1 MGGVTRVCIQS
12 AEDIRHLGELDKK
25 MWTVLS
31 CPVNGLEISS
41 DSLSLMDQDG
51 DGQLR
56 LKEVVATAEWLCATL
71 KDAQSL
77 FEKKDSIAIDNI
89 SDESLVA
96 VARKVNADADV
107 SSLADVQAAIDAVTI
122 EAQEVPAAPLEAD
135 VIAAYK
141 EKSAEYAAYFE
152 QEKLQKLG
160 LASIPEDAPKPGMT
174 EKKFVEMGKQIAD
187 WESEVESLKLKVE
200 RISLADVQAAIDAV
214 TIEAQEVPAAPL
226 EADVIAAYK
235 EKSAEYA
242 AYFEQEKLQKLGL
255 ASIPE
260 ETPKPGMTEKKFVEM
275 GKQIADWEAAK
286 AAAETANA
294 DALAAAKAE
303 FEPLRKLLLLHR
315 DFYRLLRN
323 FVTLEDFYDNDEKTI
338 ASFQAGTLILD
349 QRACKLC
356 IRVNDLAKHDSQAP
370 LSGMYLLYCNCE
382 NKKTG
387 KKLQIVAAM
396 TQGEIKN
403 LSVGKNGIFY
413 DNDGLDYDATVF
425 KIIENPISIRQAFW
439 TPYRKM
445 AKWVEDKIN
454 KSAAEKDAKAFD
466 DMTAKADAAANPNAE
481 KKPAFDIAKFAG
493 IFAAIGMALGM
504 IGTALAAVAGGLAS
518 LNWWQLIIVFI
529 CILLVIS
536 GPSMIMAWMKLR
548 RRNLAPVLNANG
560 WAVNADA
567 IISVPFGLKL
577 TEQVRFPFTKN
588 PVKKSP
594 AGKICLVILLL
605 IILGLGGYGIYKYI
619 TKEEVTAEEV
629 MEVTETEANPALTM
643 EETEAPAETP
653 ETEMGAE

>member
-1 MGGVTRVCIQS
+1 MSKYKWSFANVGGVTRVRIKS
-12 AEDIRHLGELDKK
+12 AEDVRHLGELDKK

-41 DSLSLMDQDG
+41 DSLRLMDQDG

-56 LKEVVATAEWLCATL
+56 LKEVVATADWLCATL
-71 KDAQSL
+71 QDPQSL
-77 FEKKDSIAIDNI
+77 FEQSDVINIKNIADEGIRVI
-89 SDESLVA
+89 SDKLQKDGKVA
-96 VARKVNADADV
+96 
-107 SSLADVQAAIDAVTI
+107 LADVQAAIDAIAI
-122 EAQEVPAAPLEAD
+122 ETPEMPAAPFEAD

-141 EKSAEYAAYFE
+141 AKSPEYAAYFE

-160 LASIPEDAPKPGMT
+160 LATIPEDAPKPGMT
-174 EKKFVEMGKQIAD
+174 EKKFIEMGDQISK
-187 WESEVESLKLKVE
+187 WESEVESIKSKVE
-200 RISLADVQAAIDAV
+200 S
-214 TIEAQEVPAAPL
+214 
-226 EADVIAAYK
+226 
-235 EKSAEYA
+235 
-242 AYFEQEKLQKLGL
+242 
-255 ASIPE
+255 
-260 ETPKPGMTEKKFVEM
+260 EM
-275 GKQIADWEAAK
+275 
-286 AAAETANA
+286 
-294 DALAAAKAE
+294 AAAKAE

-323 FVTLEDFYDNDEKTI
+323 FVTLEDFYDNDEKTV
-338 ASFQAGTLILD
+338 ASFLAGTLILD

-425 KIIENPISIRQAFW
+425 KIIENPISLRQAFW
-439 TPYRKM
+439 NPYRKM

-454 KSAAEKDAKAFD
+454 KSAAEKDAKTFD
-466 DMTAKADAAANPNAE
+466 DMTAKVATAADPNAE
-481 KKPAFDIAKFAG
+481 KKSAFDIAKFAG

-504 IGTALAAVAGGLAS
+504 IGTALVKVGEGMKDLP
-518 LNWWQLIIVFI
+518 WWQYLIIFV
-529 CILLVIS
+529 CILLIIS

-560 WAVNADA
+560 WAINADS

-588 PVKKSP
+588 PAKKNP
-594 AGKICLVILLL
+594 AGKIFLVILLL
-605 IILGLGGYGIYKYI
+605 IILGLGGFGIYKYI

-629 MEVTETEANPALTM
+629 METTEAEVSETE
-643 EETEAPAETP
+643 E
-653 ETEMGAE
+653 GAE

>member
-1 MGGVTRVCIQS
+1 MGGVTRVRIKS
-12 AEDIRHLGELDKK
+12 AEDVRHLGELDKK

-41 DSLSLMDQDG
+41 DSLRLMDQDG

-56 LKEVVATAEWLCATL
+56 LKEVVATADWLCATL
-71 KDAQSL
+71 RDPQSL
-77 FEKKDSIAIDNI
+77 FEQSDVIKIENIADEGIRVI
-89 SDESLVA
+89 SDKLQKDGKVA
-96 VARKVNADADV
+96 
-107 SSLADVQAAIDAVTI
+107 LADVQAAIDGIAI
-122 EAQEVPAAPLEAD
+122 ETPEMPAAPFEAD

-141 EKSAEYAAYFE
+141 AKSPEYAAYFE

-174 EKKFVEMGKQIAD
+174 EKKFIEMGDQISK
-187 WESEVESLKLKVE
+187 WESEVESIKSKVE
-200 RISLADVQAAIDAV
+200 S
-214 TIEAQEVPAAPL
+214 
-226 EADVIAAYK
+226 
-235 EKSAEYA
+235 
-242 AYFEQEKLQKLGL
+242 
-255 ASIPE
+255 
-260 ETPKPGMTEKKFVEM
+260 EM
-275 GKQIADWEAAK
+275 
-286 AAAETANA
+286 
-294 DALAAAKAE
+294 AAAKAE

-323 FVTLEDFYDNDEKTI
+323 FVTLEDFYDNDEKTV
-338 ASFQAGTLILD
+338 ASFLAGTLILD

-425 KIIENPISIRQAFW
+425 KIIENPISLRQAFW
-439 TPYRKM
+439 NPYRKM

-454 KSAAEKDAKAFD
+454 KSAAEKDAKTFD
-466 DMTAKADAAANPNAE
+466 DMTAKVATAADPNAE
-481 KKPAFDIAKFAG
+481 KKSAFDIAKFAG

-504 IGTALAAVAGGLAS
+504 IGTALASVAQGWIS
-518 LNWWQLIIVFI
+518 LTWWQQIIVFV
-529 CILLVIS
+529 CILLIIS

-560 WAVNADA
+560 WAINADS

-588 PVKKSP
+588 PAKKNP
-594 AGKICLVILLL
+594 AGKIFLVILLL
-605 IILGLGGYGIYKYI
+605 IILGLGGFGIYKYI

-629 MEVTETEANPALTM
+629 MEATEAEANPAVSL
-643 EETEAPAETP
+643 ENAEVSETEE
-653 ETEMGAE
+653 GAE

>member
-1 MGGVTRVCIQS
+1 MSKYKWSFANVGGVTRVRIKS
-12 AEDIRHLGELDKK
+12 AEDVRHLGELDKK

-41 DSLSLMDQDG
+41 DSLRLMDQDG

-56 LKEVVATAEWLCATL
+56 LKEVVATADWLCATL
-71 KDAQSL
+71 RDPQSL
-77 FEKKDSIAIDNI
+77 FEQSDVIKIENIADEGIRVI
-89 SDESLVA
+89 SDKLQKDGKVA
-96 VARKVNADADV
+96 
-107 SSLADVQAAIDAVTI
+107 LADVQAAIDAIAI
-122 EAQEVPAAPLEAD
+122 ETPEMPAAPFEAD

-141 EKSAEYAAYFE
+141 AKSPEYAAYFE

-174 EKKFVEMGKQIAD
+174 EKKFIEMGDQISK
-187 WESEVESLKLKVE
+187 WESEVESIKSKVE
-200 RISLADVQAAIDAV
+200 S
-214 TIEAQEVPAAPL
+214 
-226 EADVIAAYK
+226 
-235 EKSAEYA
+235 
-242 AYFEQEKLQKLGL
+242 
-255 ASIPE
+255 
-260 ETPKPGMTEKKFVEM
+260 EM
-275 GKQIADWEAAK
+275 
-286 AAAETANA
+286 
-294 DALAAAKAE
+294 AAAKAE

-323 FVTLEDFYDNDEKTI
+323 FVTLEDFYDNDEKTV
-338 ASFQAGTLILD
+338 ASFLAGTLILD

-425 KIIENPISIRQAFW
+425 KIIENPISLRQAFW
-439 TPYRKM
+439 NPYRKM

-454 KSAAEKDAKAFD
+454 KSAAEKDAKTFD
-466 DMTAKADAAANPNAE
+466 DMTAKVATAADPNAE
-481 KKPAFDIAKFAG
+481 KKSAFDIAKFAG

-504 IGTALAAVAGGLAS
+504 IGTALVKVGEGMKDLP
-518 LNWWQLIIVFI
+518 WWQYLIIFV
-529 CILLVIS
+529 CILLIIS

-560 WAVNADA
+560 WAINADS

-588 PVKKSP
+588 PAKKNP
-594 AGKICLVILLL
+594 AGKIFLVILLL
-605 IILGLGGYGIYKYI
+605 IILGLGGFGIYKYI

-629 MEVTETEANPALTM
+629 MEATEAEANPALTL
-643 EETEAPAETP
+643 ENAEAPETK
-653 ETEMGAE
+653 EAQQ

>member
-1 MGGVTRVCIQS
+1 MSKYKWSFANVGGVTRVRIKS
-12 AEDIRHLGELDKK
+12 AEDVRHLGELDKK

-41 DSLSLMDQDG
+41 DSLRLMDQDG

-56 LKEVVATAEWLCATL
+56 LKEVVATADWLCATL
-71 KDAQSL
+71 RDPQSL
-77 FEKKDSIAIDNI
+77 FEQSDVINIKNIADEGIRVI
-89 SDESLVA
+89 SDKLQKDGKVA
-96 VARKVNADADV
+96 
-107 SSLADVQAAIDAVTI
+107 LADVQAAIDAIAI
-122 EAQEVPAAPLEAD
+122 ETPEMPAAPFEAD

-141 EKSAEYAAYFE
+141 AKSPEYAAYFE

-174 EKKFVEMGKQIAD
+174 EKKFIEMGDQISK
-187 WESEVESLKLKVE
+187 WESEVESIKSKVE
-200 RISLADVQAAIDAV
+200 S
-214 TIEAQEVPAAPL
+214 E
-226 EADVIAAYK
+226 
-235 EKSAEYA
+235 
-242 AYFEQEKLQKLGL
+242 
-255 ASIPE
+255 
-260 ETPKPGMTEKKFVEM
+260 
-275 GKQIADWEAAK
+275 
-286 AAAETANA
+286 
-294 DALAAAKAE
+294 LAAAKAE

-323 FVTLEDFYDNDEKTI
+323 FVTLEDFYDNDEKTV
-338 ASFQAGTLILD
+338 ASFLAGTLILD

-425 KIIENPISIRQAFW
+425 KIIENPISLRQAFW
-439 TPYRKM
+439 NPYRKM

-454 KSAAEKDAKAFD
+454 KSAAEKDAKTFD
-466 DMTAKADAAANPNAE
+466 DMTAKVATAADPNVE
-481 KKPAFDIAKFAG
+481 KKSAFDIAKFAG

-504 IGTALAAVAGGLAS
+504 IGTALASVAQGWIS
-518 LNWWQLIIVFI
+518 LTWWQQIIVFV
-529 CILLVIS
+529 CILLIIS

-560 WAVNADA
+560 WAINADS

-588 PVKKSP
+588 PAKKNP
-594 AGKICLVILLL
+594 AGKIFLVILLL
-605 IILGLGGYGIYKYI
+605 IILGLGGFGIYKYI

-629 MEVTETEANPALTM
+629 MEATEAEVSETEG
-643 EETEAPAETP
+643 
-653 ETEMGAE
+653 GAE

>member
-1 MGGVTRVCIQS
+1 MSKYKWSFANVGGVTRVRIKS
-12 AEDIRHLGELDKK
+12 AEDVRHLGELDKK

-41 DSLSLMDQDG
+41 DSLRLMDQDG

-56 LKEVVATAEWLCATL
+56 LKEVVATADWLCATL
-71 KDAQSL
+71 RDPQSL
-77 FEKKDSIAIDNI
+77 FEQSDVIKIENIADEGIRVI
-89 SDESLVA
+89 SDKLQKDGKVA
-96 VARKVNADADV
+96 
-107 SSLADVQAAIDAVTI
+107 LADVQAAIDAIAI
-122 EAQEVPAAPLEAD
+122 ETPEMPAAPFEAD

-141 EKSAEYAAYFE
+141 AKSPEYAAYFE

-174 EKKFVEMGKQIAD
+174 EKKFIEMGDQISK
-187 WESEVESLKLKVE
+187 WESEVESIKSKVE
-200 RISLADVQAAIDAV
+200 S
-214 TIEAQEVPAAPL
+214 E
-226 EADVIAAYK
+226 
-235 EKSAEYA
+235 
-242 AYFEQEKLQKLGL
+242 
-255 ASIPE
+255 
-260 ETPKPGMTEKKFVEM
+260 
-275 GKQIADWEAAK
+275 
-286 AAAETANA
+286 
-294 DALAAAKAE
+294 LAAAKAE

-323 FVTLEDFYDNDEKTI
+323 FVTLEDFYDNDEKTV
-338 ASFQAGTLILD
+338 ASFLAGTLILD

-425 KIIENPISIRQAFW
+425 KIIENPISLRQAFW
-439 TPYRKM
+439 NPYRKM

-454 KSAAEKDAKAFD
+454 KSAAEKDAKTFD
-466 DMTAKADAAANPNAE
+466 DMTAKVATAADPNAE
-481 KKPAFDIAKFAG
+481 KKSAFDIAKFAG

-504 IGTALAAVAGGLAS
+504 IGTALATVAQGWIGLT
-518 LNWWQLIIVFI
+518 WWQQIIVFV
-529 CILLVIS
+529 CILLIIS

-560 WAVNADA
+560 WAINADS

-588 PVKKSP
+588 PAKKNP
-594 AGKICLVILLL
+594 AGKIFLVILLL
-605 IILGLGGYGIYKYI
+605 IILGLGGFGIYKYI

-629 MEVTETEANPALTM
+629 MEATEAEANPAVSL
-643 EETEAPAETP
+643 ENAEVSETEE
-653 ETEMGAE
+653 GAE

>member
-1 MGGVTRVCIQS
+1 MGGVTRVRIKS
-12 AEDIRHLGELDKK
+12 AEDVRHLGELDKK

-41 DSLSLMDQDG
+41 DSLRLMDQDG

-56 LKEVVATAEWLCATL
+56 LKEVVATADWLCATL
-71 KDAQSL
+71 RDPQSL
-77 FEKKDSIAIDNI
+77 FEQSDVIKIENIADEGIRVI
-89 SDESLVA
+89 SDKLQKDGKVA
-96 VARKVNADADV
+96 
-107 SSLADVQAAIDAVTI
+107 LADVQAAIDAIAI
-122 EAQEVPAAPLEAD
+122 ETPEMPAAPFEAD

-141 EKSAEYAAYFE
+141 AKSPEYAAYFE

-174 EKKFVEMGKQIAD
+174 EKKFIEMGDQISK
-187 WESEVESLKLKVE
+187 WESEVESIKSKVE
-200 RISLADVQAAIDAV
+200 S
-214 TIEAQEVPAAPL
+214 E
-226 EADVIAAYK
+226 
-235 EKSAEYA
+235 
-242 AYFEQEKLQKLGL
+242 
-255 ASIPE
+255 
-260 ETPKPGMTEKKFVEM
+260 
-275 GKQIADWEAAK
+275 
-286 AAAETANA
+286 
-294 DALAAAKAE
+294 LAAAKAE

-323 FVTLEDFYDNDEKTI
+323 FVTLEDFYDNDEKTV
-338 ASFQAGTLILD
+338 ASFLAGTLILD

-425 KIIENPISIRQAFW
+425 KIIENPISLRQAFW
-439 TPYRKM
+439 NPYRKM

-454 KSAAEKDAKAFD
+454 KSAAEKDAKTFD
-466 DMTAKADAAANPNAE
+466 DMTAKVATAADPNAE
-481 KKPAFDIAKFAG
+481 KKSAFDIAKFAG

-504 IGTALAAVAGGLAS
+504 IGTALASVAQGWIS
-518 LNWWQLIIVFI
+518 LTWWQQIIVFV
-529 CILLVIS
+529 CILLIIS

-560 WAVNADA
+560 WAINADS

-588 PVKKSP
+588 PAKKNP
-594 AGKICLVILLL
+594 AGKIFLVILLL
-605 IILGLGGYGIYKYI
+605 IILGLGGFGIYKYI

-629 MEVTETEANPALTM
+629 MEATEAEANPAVSL
-643 EETEAPAETP
+643 ENAEVSETEE
-653 ETEMGAE
+653 GAE

>member
-1 MGGVTRVCIQS
+1 MSKYKWSFANVGGVTRVRIKS
-12 AEDIRHLGELDKK
+12 AEDVRHLGELDKK

-41 DSLSLMDQDG
+41 DSLRLMDQDG

-56 LKEVVATAEWLCATL
+56 LKEVVATADWLCATL
-71 KDAQSL
+71 RDPQSL
-77 FEKKDSIAIDNI
+77 FEQSDVINIKNIADEGIRVI
-89 SDESLVA
+89 SDKLQKDGKVA
-96 VARKVNADADV
+96 
-107 SSLADVQAAIDAVTI
+107 LADVQAAIDAIAI
-122 EAQEVPAAPLEAD
+122 ETPELPAAPFEAD

-141 EKSAEYAAYFE
+141 AKSPEYAAYFE

-174 EKKFVEMGKQIAD
+174 EKKFIEMGDQISK
-187 WESEVESLKLKVE
+187 WESEVESIKSKVE
-200 RISLADVQAAIDAV
+200 S
-214 TIEAQEVPAAPL
+214 
-226 EADVIAAYK
+226 
-235 EKSAEYA
+235 
-242 AYFEQEKLQKLGL
+242 
-255 ASIPE
+255 
-260 ETPKPGMTEKKFVEM
+260 EM
-275 GKQIADWEAAK
+275 
-286 AAAETANA
+286 
-294 DALAAAKAE
+294 AAAKAE

-323 FVTLEDFYDNDEKTI
+323 FVTLEDFYDNDEKTV
-338 ASFQAGTLILD
+338 ASFLAGTLILD

-425 KIIENPISIRQAFW
+425 KIIENPISLRQAFW
-439 TPYRKM
+439 NPYRKM

-454 KSAAEKDAKAFD
+454 KSAAEKDAKTFD
-466 DMTAKADAAANPNAE
+466 DMTAKVATAADPNAE
-481 KKPAFDIAKFAG
+481 KKSAFDIAKFAG

-504 IGTALAAVAGGLAS
+504 IGTALASVAKGWIS
-518 LNWWQLIIVFI
+518 LTWWQQIIVFV
-529 CILLVIS
+529 CILLIIS

-560 WAVNADA
+560 WAINADS

-588 PVKKSP
+588 PAKKNP
-594 AGKICLVILLL
+594 AGKIFLVILLL
-605 IILGLGGYGIYKYI
+605 IILGLGGFGIYKYI

-629 MEVTETEANPALTM
+629 MEATEAEANPAVSL
-643 EETEAPAETP
+643 ENAEVSETEEAQQ
-653 ETEMGAE
+653 

>member
-1 MGGVTRVCIQS
+1 MSKYKWSFANVGGVTRVRIKS
-12 AEDIRHLGELDKK
+12 AEDVRHLGELDKK

-41 DSLSLMDQDG
+41 DSLRLMDQDG

-56 LKEVVATAEWLCATL
+56 LKEVVATADWLCATL
-71 KDAQSL
+71 RDPQSL
-77 FEKKDSIAIDNI
+77 FEQSDVINIKNIADEGIRVI
-89 SDESLVA
+89 SDKLQKDGKVA
-96 VARKVNADADV
+96 
-107 SSLADVQAAIDAVTI
+107 LADVQAAIDAIAI
-122 EAQEVPAAPLEAD
+122 ETPEMPAAPFEAD

-141 EKSAEYAAYFE
+141 AKSPEYAAYFE

-174 EKKFVEMGKQIAD
+174 EKKFIEMGDQISK
-187 WESEVESLKLKVE
+187 WESEVESIKSKVE
-200 RISLADVQAAIDAV
+200 S
-214 TIEAQEVPAAPL
+214 
-226 EADVIAAYK
+226 
-235 EKSAEYA
+235 
-242 AYFEQEKLQKLGL
+242 
-255 ASIPE
+255 
-260 ETPKPGMTEKKFVEM
+260 EM
-275 GKQIADWEAAK
+275 
-286 AAAETANA
+286 
-294 DALAAAKAE
+294 AAAKAE

-323 FVTLEDFYDNDEKTI
+323 FVTLEDFYDNDEKTV
-338 ASFQAGTLILD
+338 ASFLAGTLILD

-425 KIIENPISIRQAFW
+425 KIIENPISLRQAFW
-439 TPYRKM
+439 NPYRKM

-454 KSAAEKDAKAFD
+454 KSAAEKDAKTFD
-466 DMTAKADAAANPNAE
+466 DMTAKVATAADPNAE
-481 KKPAFDIAKFAG
+481 KKSAFDIAKFAG

-504 IGTALAAVAGGLAS
+504 ISMALGSVAQGWIRLT
-518 LNWWQLIIVFI
+518 WWQQIIVFV
-529 CILLVIS
+529 CILLIIS

-560 WAVNADA
+560 WAINADS

-588 PVKKSP
+588 PAKKNP
-594 AGKICLVILLL
+594 AGKIFLVILLL
-605 IILGLGGYGIYKYI
+605 IILGLGGFGIYKYI

-629 MEVTETEANPALTM
+629 LEATEAEANPALTL
-643 EETEAPAETP
+643 ENAEAPETK
-653 ETEMGAE
+653 EAQQ

>member
-1 MGGVTRVCIQS
+1 MSKYKWSFANVGGVTRVCIQS
-12 AEDIRHLGELDKK
+12 AEDVRHLGELDKK

-56 LKEVVATAEWLCATL
+56 LKEVVATADWLCATL
-71 KDAQSL
+71 KDPQSL
-77 FEKKDSIAIDNI
+77 FEQSDSILLDNI
-89 SDESLVA
+89 IDESIVA
-96 VARKVNADADV
+96 VARKVNADSDV
-107 SSLADVQAAIDAVTI
+107 
-122 EAQEVPAAPLEAD
+122 
-135 VIAAYK
+135 
-141 EKSAEYAAYFE
+141 
-152 QEKLQKLG
+152 
-160 LASIPEDAPKPGMT
+160 
-174 EKKFVEMGKQIAD
+174 
-187 WESEVESLKLKVE
+187 
-200 RISLADVQAAIDAV
+200 ISLADVQAAIDAIA
-214 TIEAQEVPAAPL
+214 IETPEMPAAPF

-235 EKSAEYA
+235 AKSPEYA

-260 ETPKPGMTEKKFVEM
+260 ETPKPGMTEKKFIEM
-275 GKQIADWEAAK
+275 GDQISKWESEVESIK
-286 AAAETANA
+286 SKVESE
-294 DALAAAKAE
+294 LAAAKAE

-323 FVTLEDFYDNDEKTI
+323 FVTLEDFYDNDEKTV

-403 LSVGKNGIFY
+403 LSVGKNGVFY

-466 DMTAKADAAANPNAE
+466 DMTAKADAAADPNAE
-481 KKPAFDIAKFAG
+481 KKSAFDIAKFAG

-504 IGTALAAVAGGLAS
+504 IGTALVKVGEGMSGFA
-518 LNWWQLIIVFI
+518 WWQYVIIFV

-560 WAVNADA
+560 WAINADS

-577 TEQVRFPFTKN
+577 TEQVRFPFTQN
-588 PVKKSP
+588 PAKKSP
-594 AGKICLVILLL
+594 AGKIFLVILLL

-619 TKEEVTAEEV
+619 TKEEVTSEEV
-629 MEVTETEANPALTM
+629 MEATEAETNPALTL
-643 EETEAPAETP
+643 EEAEAPAEAP
-653 ETEMGAE
+653 ETEEGAE

>member
-1 MGGVTRVCIQS
+1 MSKYKWSFANVGGVTRVRIKS
-12 AEDIRHLGELDKK
+12 AEDVRHLGELDKK

-41 DSLSLMDQDG
+41 DSLRLMDQDG

-56 LKEVVATAEWLCATL
+56 LKEVVATADWLCATL
-71 KDAQSL
+71 RDPQSL
-77 FEKKDSIAIDNI
+77 FEQSDVIKIENIADEGIRVI
-89 SDESLVA
+89 SDKLQKDGKVA
-96 VARKVNADADV
+96 
-107 SSLADVQAAIDAVTI
+107 LADVQAAIDAIAI
-122 EAQEVPAAPLEAD
+122 ETPEMPAAPFEAD

-141 EKSAEYAAYFE
+141 AKSPEYAAYFE

-174 EKKFVEMGKQIAD
+174 EKKFIEMGDQISK
-187 WESEVESLKLKVE
+187 WESEVESIKSKVE
-200 RISLADVQAAIDAV
+200 S
-214 TIEAQEVPAAPL
+214 E
-226 EADVIAAYK
+226 
-235 EKSAEYA
+235 
-242 AYFEQEKLQKLGL
+242 
-255 ASIPE
+255 
-260 ETPKPGMTEKKFVEM
+260 
-275 GKQIADWEAAK
+275 
-286 AAAETANA
+286 
-294 DALAAAKAE
+294 LAAAKAE

-323 FVTLEDFYDNDEKTI
+323 FVTLEDFYDNDEKTV
-338 ASFQAGTLILD
+338 ASFLAGTLILD

-425 KIIENPISIRQAFW
+425 KIIENPISLRQAFW
-439 TPYRKM
+439 NPYRKM

-454 KSAAEKDAKAFD
+454 KSAAEKDAKTFD
-466 DMTAKADAAANPNAE
+466 DMTAKVATAADPNAE
-481 KKPAFDIAKFAG
+481 KKSAFDIAKFAG

-504 IGTALAAVAGGLAS
+504 IGTALVKVGEGMKDLP
-518 LNWWQLIIVFI
+518 WWQYLIIFV
-529 CILLVIS
+529 CILLIIS

-560 WAVNADA
+560 WAINADS

-588 PVKKSP
+588 PAKKNP
-594 AGKICLVILLL
+594 AGKIFLVILLL
-605 IILGLGGYGIYKYI
+605 IILGLGGFGIYKYI

-629 MEVTETEANPALTM
+629 MEATEAEVSETEG
-643 EETEAPAETP
+643 
-653 ETEMGAE
+653 GAE

>member
-1 MGGVTRVCIQS
+1 MSKYKWSFANVGGVTRVRIKS
-12 AEDIRHLGELDKK
+12 AEDVRHLGELDKK

-41 DSLSLMDQDG
+41 DSLRLMDQDG

-56 LKEVVATAEWLCATL
+56 LKEVVATADWLCATL
-71 KDAQSL
+71 RDPQSL
-77 FEKKDSIAIDNI
+77 FEQSDVIKIENIADEGIRVI
-89 SDESLVA
+89 SDKLQKDGKVA
-96 VARKVNADADV
+96 
-107 SSLADVQAAIDAVTI
+107 LADVQAAIDGIAI
-122 EAQEVPAAPLEAD
+122 ETPEMPAAPFEAD

-141 EKSAEYAAYFE
+141 AKSPEYAAYFE

-174 EKKFVEMGKQIAD
+174 EKKFIEMGDQISK
-187 WESEVESLKLKVE
+187 WESEVESIKSKVE
-200 RISLADVQAAIDAV
+200 S
-214 TIEAQEVPAAPL
+214 E
-226 EADVIAAYK
+226 
-235 EKSAEYA
+235 
-242 AYFEQEKLQKLGL
+242 
-255 ASIPE
+255 
-260 ETPKPGMTEKKFVEM
+260 
-275 GKQIADWEAAK
+275 
-286 AAAETANA
+286 
-294 DALAAAKAE
+294 LAAAKAE

-323 FVTLEDFYDNDEKTI
+323 FVTLEDFYDNDEKTV
-338 ASFQAGTLILD
+338 ASFLAGTLILD

-413 DNDGLDYDATVF
+413 DNNGLDYDATVF
-425 KIIENPISIRQAFW
+425 KIIENPISLRQAFW
-439 TPYRKM
+439 NPYRKM

-454 KSAAEKDAKAFD
+454 KSAAEKDAKTFD
-466 DMTAKADAAANPNAE
+466 DMTAKVATAADPNAE
-481 KKPAFDIAKFAG
+481 KKSAFDIAKFAG

-504 IGTALAAVAGGLAS
+504 IGTALASVAQGWIRLT
-518 LNWWQLIIVFI
+518 WWQQIIVFV
-529 CILLVIS
+529 CILLIIS

-560 WAVNADA
+560 WAINADS

-588 PVKKSP
+588 PAKKNP
-594 AGKICLVILLL
+594 AGKIFLVILLL
-605 IILGLGGYGIYKYI
+605 IILGLGGFGIYKYI

-629 MEVTETEANPALTM
+629 MEATEAEANPAVSL
-643 EETEAPAETP
+643 ENAEASETKEAQQ
-653 ETEMGAE
+653 

>member
-1 MGGVTRVCIQS
+1 MGGVTRVRIKS
-12 AEDIRHLGELDKK
+12 AEDVRHLGELDKK

-41 DSLSLMDQDG
+41 DSLRLMDQDG

-56 LKEVVATAEWLCATL
+56 LKEVVATADWLCATL
-71 KDAQSL
+71 RDPQSL
-77 FEKKDSIAIDNI
+77 FEQSDVIKIENIADEGIRVI
-89 SDESLVA
+89 SDKLQKDGKVA
-96 VARKVNADADV
+96 
-107 SSLADVQAAIDAVTI
+107 LADVQAAIDAIAI
-122 EAQEVPAAPLEAD
+122 ETPEMPAAPFEAD

-141 EKSAEYAAYFE
+141 AKSPEYAAYFE

-160 LASIPEDAPKPGMT
+160 LATIPEDAPKPGMT
-174 EKKFVEMGKQIAD
+174 EKKFIEMGDQISK
-187 WESEVESLKLKVE
+187 WESEVESIKSKVE
-200 RISLADVQAAIDAV
+200 S
-214 TIEAQEVPAAPL
+214 E
-226 EADVIAAYK
+226 
-235 EKSAEYA
+235 
-242 AYFEQEKLQKLGL
+242 
-255 ASIPE
+255 
-260 ETPKPGMTEKKFVEM
+260 
-275 GKQIADWEAAK
+275 
-286 AAAETANA
+286 
-294 DALAAAKAE
+294 LAAAKAE

-323 FVTLEDFYDNDEKTI
+323 FVTLEDFYDNDEKTV
-338 ASFQAGTLILD
+338 ASFLAGTLILD

-413 DNDGLDYDATVF
+413 DNNGLDYDATVF
-425 KIIENPISIRQAFW
+425 KIIENPISLRQAFW
-439 TPYRKM
+439 NPYRKM

-454 KSAAEKDAKAFD
+454 KSAAEKDAKTFD
-466 DMTAKADAAANPNAE
+466 DMTAKVATAADPNAE
-481 KKPAFDIAKFAG
+481 KKSAFDIAKFAG

-504 IGTALAAVAGGLAS
+504 IGTALASVAQGWIS
-518 LNWWQLIIVFI
+518 LTWWQQIIVFV
-529 CILLVIS
+529 CILLIIS

-560 WAVNADA
+560 WAINADS

-588 PVKKSP
+588 PAKKNP
-594 AGKICLVILLL
+594 AGKIFLVILLL
-605 IILGLGGYGIYKYI
+605 IILGLGGFGIYKYI

-629 MEVTETEANPALTM
+629 MEATEAEANPALTL
-643 EETEAPAETP
+643 ENAEVSETEE
-653 ETEMGAE
+653 GAE

>member
-1 MGGVTRVCIQS
+1 MSKYKWSFANVGGVTRVRIKS
-12 AEDIRHLGELDKK
+12 AEDVRHLGELDKK

-41 DSLSLMDQDG
+41 DSLRLMDQDG

-56 LKEVVATAEWLCATL
+56 LKEVVATADWLCATL
-71 KDAQSL
+71 RDPQSL
-77 FEKKDSIAIDNI
+77 FEQSDVIKIENIADEGIRVI
-89 SDESLVA
+89 SDKLQKDGKVA
-96 VARKVNADADV
+96 
-107 SSLADVQAAIDAVTI
+107 LADVQAAIDAIAI
-122 EAQEVPAAPLEAD
+122 ETPEMPAAPFEAD

-141 EKSAEYAAYFE
+141 AKSPEYAAYFE

-174 EKKFVEMGKQIAD
+174 EKKFIEMGDQISK
-187 WESEVESLKLKVE
+187 WESEVESIKSKVE
-200 RISLADVQAAIDAV
+200 S
-214 TIEAQEVPAAPL
+214 
-226 EADVIAAYK
+226 
-235 EKSAEYA
+235 
-242 AYFEQEKLQKLGL
+242 
-255 ASIPE
+255 
-260 ETPKPGMTEKKFVEM
+260 EM
-275 GKQIADWEAAK
+275 
-286 AAAETANA
+286 
-294 DALAAAKAE
+294 AAAKAE

-323 FVTLEDFYDNDEKTI
+323 FVTLEDFYDNDEKTV
-338 ASFQAGTLILD
+338 ASFLAGTLILD

-425 KIIENPISIRQAFW
+425 KIIENPISLRQAFW
-439 TPYRKM
+439 NPYRKM

-454 KSAAEKDAKAFD
+454 KSAAEKDAKTFD
-466 DMTAKADAAANPNAE
+466 DMTAKVATAADPNAE
-481 KKPAFDIAKFAG
+481 KKSAFDIAKFAG

-504 IGTALAAVAGGLAS
+504 IGTALVEVGKEMSGLA
-518 LNWWQLIIVFI
+518 WWQYLIIFV
-529 CILLVIS
+529 CILLIIS

-560 WAVNADA
+560 WAINADS

-588 PVKKSP
+588 PAKKNP
-594 AGKICLVILLL
+594 AGKIFLVILLL
-605 IILGLGGYGIYKYI
+605 IILGLGGFGIYKCI

-629 MEVTETEANPALTM
+629 MEATEAEANPAVSL
-643 EETEAPAETP
+643 ENAEAPA
-653 ETEMGAE
+653 AEKEVAE

>member
-1 MGGVTRVCIQS
+1 MSKYKWSFANVGGVTRVRIKS
-12 AEDIRHLGELDKK
+12 AEDVRHLGELDKK

-41 DSLSLMDQDG
+41 DSLRLMDQDG

-56 LKEVVATAEWLCATL
+56 LKEVVATADWLCATL
-71 KDAQSL
+71 RDPQSL
-77 FEKKDSIAIDNI
+77 FEQSDVINIKNIADEGIRVI
-89 SDESLVA
+89 SDKLQKDGKVA
-96 VARKVNADADV
+96 
-107 SSLADVQAAIDAVTI
+107 LADVQAAIDAIAI
-122 EAQEVPAAPLEAD
+122 ETPEMPAAPFEAD

-141 EKSAEYAAYFE
+141 AKSSEYAAYFE

-160 LASIPEDAPKPGMT
+160 LATIPEDAPKPGMT
-174 EKKFVEMGKQIAD
+174 EKKFIEMGDQISK
-187 WESEVESLKLKVE
+187 WESEVESIKSKVE
-200 RISLADVQAAIDAV
+200 S
-214 TIEAQEVPAAPL
+214 
-226 EADVIAAYK
+226 
-235 EKSAEYA
+235 
-242 AYFEQEKLQKLGL
+242 
-255 ASIPE
+255 
-260 ETPKPGMTEKKFVEM
+260 EM
-275 GKQIADWEAAK
+275 
-286 AAAETANA
+286 
-294 DALAAAKAE
+294 AAAKAE

-323 FVTLEDFYDNDEKTI
+323 FVTLEDFYDNDEKTV
-338 ASFQAGTLILD
+338 ASFLAGTLILD

-425 KIIENPISIRQAFW
+425 KIIENPISLRQAFW
-439 TPYRKM
+439 NPYRKM

-454 KSAAEKDAKAFD
+454 KSAAEKDAKTFD
-466 DMTAKADAAANPNAE
+466 DMTAKVATAADPNAE
-481 KKPAFDIAKFAG
+481 KKSAFDIAKFAG

-504 IGTALAAVAGGLAS
+504 IGTALVKVGEGMKDLP
-518 LNWWQLIIVFI
+518 WWQYLIIFV
-529 CILLVIS
+529 CILLIIS

-560 WAVNADA
+560 WAINADS

-588 PVKKSP
+588 PAKKNP
-594 AGKICLVILLL
+594 AGKIFLVILLL
-605 IILGLGGYGIYKYI
+605 IILGLGGFGIYKYI

-629 MEVTETEANPALTM
+629 MEATEAEVSETEG
-643 EETEAPAETP
+643 
-653 ETEMGAE
+653 GAE

>member
-1 MGGVTRVCIQS
+1 MSKYKWSFANVGGVTRVRIKS
-12 AEDIRHLGELDKK
+12 AEDVRHLGELDKK

-41 DSLSLMDQDG
+41 DSLRLMDQDG

-56 LKEVVATAEWLCATL
+56 LKEVVATADWLCATL
-71 KDAQSL
+71 RDPQSL
-77 FEKKDSIAIDNI
+77 FEQSDVIKIENIADEGIHVI
-89 SDESLVA
+89 SDKLQKDGKVA
-96 VARKVNADADV
+96 
-107 SSLADVQAAIDAVTI
+107 LADVQAAIDAIAI
-122 EAQEVPAAPLEAD
+122 ETPEMPAAPFEAD

-141 EKSAEYAAYFE
+141 AKSPEYAAYFE

-174 EKKFVEMGKQIAD
+174 EKKFIEMGDQISK
-187 WESEVESLKLKVE
+187 WESEVESIKSKVE
-200 RISLADVQAAIDAV
+200 S
-214 TIEAQEVPAAPL
+214 
-226 EADVIAAYK
+226 
-235 EKSAEYA
+235 
-242 AYFEQEKLQKLGL
+242 
-255 ASIPE
+255 
-260 ETPKPGMTEKKFVEM
+260 EM
-275 GKQIADWEAAK
+275 
-286 AAAETANA
+286 
-294 DALAAAKAE
+294 AAAKAE

-323 FVTLEDFYDNDEKTI
+323 FVTLEDFYDNDEKTV
-338 ASFQAGTLILD
+338 ASFLAGTLILD

-413 DNDGLDYDATVF
+413 DNNGLDYDATVF
-425 KIIENPISIRQAFW
+425 KIIENPISLRQAFW
-439 TPYRKM
+439 NPYRKM

-454 KSAAEKDAKAFD
+454 KSAAEKDAKTFD
-466 DMTAKADAAANPNAE
+466 DMTAKVATAADPNAE
-481 KKPAFDIAKFAG
+481 KKSAFDIAKFAG

-504 IGTALAAVAGGLAS
+504 IGTALVKVGEGMKDLP
-518 LNWWQLIIVFI
+518 WWQYLIIFV
-529 CILLVIS
+529 CILLIIS

-560 WAVNADA
+560 WAINADS

-588 PVKKSP
+588 PAKKNP
-594 AGKICLVILLL
+594 AGKIFLVILLL
-605 IILGLGGYGIYKYI
+605 IILGLGGFGIYKYI

-629 MEVTETEANPALTM
+629 MEATEAEANPAVSL
-643 EETEAPAETP
+643 ENAEVSETEE
-653 ETEMGAE
+653 GAE

>member
-56 LKEVVATAEWLCATL
+56 LKEVVATADWLCATL
-71 KDAQSL
+71 KDPQSL
-77 FEKKDSIAIDNI
+77 FEQSDSILLDNI
-89 SDESLVA
+89 IDESIVA
-96 VARKVNADADV
+96 VARKIVESLKLKV
-107 SSLADVQAAIDAVTI
+107 ERISLADVQAAIDAIAI
-122 EAQEVPAAPLEAD
+122 ETPEMPAAPFEAD

-141 EKSAEYAAYFE
+141 AKSPEYAAYFE

-174 EKKFVEMGKQIAD
+174 EKKFIEMGDQISK
-187 WESEVESLKLKVE
+187 WESEVESIKSKVE
-200 RISLADVQAAIDAV
+200 S
-214 TIEAQEVPAAPL
+214 E
-226 EADVIAAYK
+226 
-235 EKSAEYA
+235 
-242 AYFEQEKLQKLGL
+242 
-255 ASIPE
+255 
-260 ETPKPGMTEKKFVEM
+260 
-275 GKQIADWEAAK
+275 
-286 AAAETANA
+286 
-294 DALAAAKAE
+294 LAAAKAE

-323 FVTLEDFYDNDEKTI
+323 FVTLEDFYDNDDKTV

-403 LSVGKNGIFY
+403 LNVGKNGIFY

-466 DMTAKADAAANPNAE
+466 DMTAKADAAADPNAE
-481 KKPAFDIAKFAG
+481 KKSAFDIAKFAG

-504 IGTALAAVAGGLAS
+504 IGTALAAVARGMSGLA
-518 LNWWQLIIVFI
+518 WWQYLIIFV

-560 WAVNADA
+560 WAINADS

-577 TEQVRFPFTKN
+577 TEQVRFPFTQN
-588 PVKKSP
+588 PAKKSP
-594 AGKICLVILLL
+594 AGKIFLVILLL
-605 IILGLGGYGIYKYI
+605 IVLGLGGYGIYKYI

-629 MEVTETEANPALTM
+629 MEATEAETNPALTL
-643 EETEAPAETP
+643 EEAEASAEAP
-653 ETEMGAE
+653 ETEEGAE

>member
-1 MGGVTRVCIQS
+1 MSKYKWSFANVGGVTRVRIKS
-12 AEDIRHLGELDKK
+12 AEDVRHLGELDKK

-41 DSLSLMDQDG
+41 DSLRLMDQDG

-56 LKEVVATAEWLCATL
+56 LKEVVATADWLCATL
-71 KDAQSL
+71 RDPQSL
-77 FEKKDSIAIDNI
+77 FEQSDVIKIENIADEGIRVI
-89 SDESLVA
+89 SDKLQKDGKVA
-96 VARKVNADADV
+96 
-107 SSLADVQAAIDAVTI
+107 LADVQAAIDAIAI
-122 EAQEVPAAPLEAD
+122 ETPEMPAAPFEAD

-141 EKSAEYAAYFE
+141 AKSPEYAAYFE

-174 EKKFVEMGKQIAD
+174 EKKFIEMGDQISK
-187 WESEVESLKLKVE
+187 WESEVESIKSKVE
-200 RISLADVQAAIDAV
+200 S
-214 TIEAQEVPAAPL
+214 E
-226 EADVIAAYK
+226 
-235 EKSAEYA
+235 
-242 AYFEQEKLQKLGL
+242 
-255 ASIPE
+255 
-260 ETPKPGMTEKKFVEM
+260 
-275 GKQIADWEAAK
+275 
-286 AAAETANA
+286 
-294 DALAAAKAE
+294 LAAAKAE

-323 FVTLEDFYDNDEKTI
+323 FVTLEDFYDNDEKTV
-338 ASFQAGTLILD
+338 ASFLAGTLILD

-413 DNDGLDYDATVF
+413 DNEGLDYDATVF
-425 KIIENPISIRQAFW
+425 KIIENPISLRQAFW
-439 TPYRKM
+439 NPYRKM

-454 KSAAEKDAKAFD
+454 KSAAEKDAKTFD
-466 DMTAKADAAANPNAE
+466 DMTAKVATAADPNAE
-481 KKPAFDIAKFAG
+481 KKSAFDIAKFAG

-504 IGTALAAVAGGLAS
+504 IGTALASVAQGWIS
-518 LNWWQLIIVFI
+518 LTWWQQIIVFV
-529 CILLVIS
+529 CILLIIS

-560 WAVNADA
+560 WAINADS

-588 PVKKSP
+588 PAKKNP
-594 AGKICLVILLL
+594 AGKIFLVILLL
-605 IILGLGGYGIYKYI
+605 IILGLGGFGIYKYI

-629 MEVTETEANPALTM
+629 MEATEAEANPAVSL
-643 EETEAPAETP
+643 ENAEVSETEE
-653 ETEMGAE
+653 GAE

>member
-1 MGGVTRVCIQS
+1 MSKYKWSFANVGGVTRVRIKS
-12 AEDIRHLGELDKK
+12 AEDVRHLGELDKK

-41 DSLSLMDQDG
+41 DSLRLMDQDG

-56 LKEVVATAEWLCATL
+56 LKEVVATADWLCATL
-71 KDAQSL
+71 RDPQSL
-77 FEKKDSIAIDNI
+77 FEQSDVINIENIADEGIRVI
-89 SDESLVA
+89 SDKLQKDGKVA
-96 VARKVNADADV
+96 
-107 SSLADVQAAIDAVTI
+107 LADVQAAIDAIAI
-122 EAQEVPAAPLEAD
+122 ETPEMPAAPFEAD

-141 EKSAEYAAYFE
+141 AKSPEYAAYFE

-160 LASIPEDAPKPGMT
+160 LATIPEDAPKPGMT
-174 EKKFVEMGKQIAD
+174 EKKFIEMGDQISK
-187 WESEVESLKLKVE
+187 WESEVESIKSKVE
-200 RISLADVQAAIDAV
+200 S
-214 TIEAQEVPAAPL
+214 
-226 EADVIAAYK
+226 
-235 EKSAEYA
+235 
-242 AYFEQEKLQKLGL
+242 
-255 ASIPE
+255 
-260 ETPKPGMTEKKFVEM
+260 EM
-275 GKQIADWEAAK
+275 
-286 AAAETANA
+286 
-294 DALAAAKAE
+294 AAAKAE

-323 FVTLEDFYDNDEKTI
+323 FVTLEDFYDNDEKTV
-338 ASFQAGTLILD
+338 ASFLAGTLILD

-413 DNDGLDYDATVF
+413 DNNGLDYDATVF
-425 KIIENPISIRQAFW
+425 KIIENPISLRQAFW
-439 TPYRKM
+439 NPYRKM

-454 KSAAEKDAKAFD
+454 KSAAEKDAKTFD
-466 DMTAKADAAANPNAE
+466 DMTAKVATAADPNAE
-481 KKPAFDIAKFAG
+481 KKSAFDIAKFAG

-504 IGTALAAVAGGLAS
+504 IGTALVKVGEGMKDLP
-518 LNWWQLIIVFI
+518 WWQYLIIFV
-529 CILLVIS
+529 CILLIIS

-560 WAVNADA
+560 WAINADS

-588 PVKKSP
+588 PAKKNP
-594 AGKICLVILLL
+594 TGKIFLVILLL
-605 IILGLGGYGIYKYI
+605 IILGLGGFGIYKYI

-629 MEVTETEANPALTM
+629 MEATEAEANPAVSL
-643 EETEAPAETP
+643 ENAEVSETEE
-653 ETEMGAE
+653 GAE

>member
-1 MGGVTRVCIQS
+1 MSKYKWSFANVGGVTRVRIKS
-12 AEDIRHLGELDKK
+12 AEDVRHLGELDKK

-41 DSLSLMDQDG
+41 DSLRLMDQDG

-56 LKEVVATAEWLCATL
+56 LKEVVATADWLCATL
-71 KDAQSL
+71 RDPQSL
-77 FEKKDSIAIDNI
+77 FEQSDVIKIENIADEGIRVI
-89 SDESLVA
+89 SDKLQKDGKVA
-96 VARKVNADADV
+96 
-107 SSLADVQAAIDAVTI
+107 LADVQAAIDAIAI
-122 EAQEVPAAPLEAD
+122 ETPEMPAAPFEAD

-141 EKSAEYAAYFE
+141 AKSSEYAAYFE

-160 LASIPEDAPKPGMT
+160 LATIPEDAPKPGMT
-174 EKKFVEMGKQIAD
+174 EKKFIEMGDQISK
-187 WESEVESLKLKVE
+187 WESEVKSIKSKVE
-200 RISLADVQAAIDAV
+200 S
-214 TIEAQEVPAAPL
+214 
-226 EADVIAAYK
+226 
-235 EKSAEYA
+235 
-242 AYFEQEKLQKLGL
+242 
-255 ASIPE
+255 
-260 ETPKPGMTEKKFVEM
+260 EM
-275 GKQIADWEAAK
+275 
-286 AAAETANA
+286 
-294 DALAAAKAE
+294 AAAKAE

-323 FVTLEDFYDNDEKTI
+323 FVTLEDFYDNDEKTV
-338 ASFQAGTLILD
+338 ASFLAGTLILD

-413 DNDGLDYDATVF
+413 DNNGLDYDATVF
-425 KIIENPISIRQAFW
+425 KIIENPISLRQAFW
-439 TPYRKM
+439 SPYRKM

-454 KSAAEKDAKAFD
+454 KSAAEKDAKTFD
-466 DMTAKADAAANPNAE
+466 DMTAKVATAADPNAE
-481 KKPAFDIAKFAG
+481 KKSAFDIAKFAG

-504 IGTALAAVAGGLAS
+504 IGTALASVAQGWIRLT
-518 LNWWQLIIVFI
+518 WWQQIIVFV
-529 CILLVIS
+529 CILLIIS

-560 WAVNADA
+560 WAINADS

-588 PVKKSP
+588 PAKKNP
-594 AGKICLVILLL
+594 AGKIFLVILLL
-605 IILGLGGYGIYKYI
+605 IILGLGGFGIYKYI
-619 TKEEVTAEEV
+619 TKEKVTAEEV
-629 MEVTETEANPALTM
+629 METTEAEANPAVSL
-643 EETEAPAETP
+643 ENAEVSETEE
-653 ETEMGAE
+653 GAE

>member
-1 MGGVTRVCIQS
+1 MSKYKWSFANVGGVTRVRIKS
-12 AEDIRHLGELDKK
+12 AEDVRHLGELDKK

-41 DSLSLMDQDG
+41 DSLRLMDQDG

-56 LKEVVATAEWLCATL
+56 LKEVVATADWLCATL
-71 KDAQSL
+71 QDPQSL
-77 FEKKDSIAIDNI
+77 FEQSDVIKIENIADEGIRVI
-89 SDESLVA
+89 SDKLQKDGKVA
-96 VARKVNADADV
+96 
-107 SSLADVQAAIDAVTI
+107 LADVQAAIDAIAI
-122 EAQEVPAAPLEAD
+122 ETPEMPAAPFEAD

-141 EKSAEYAAYFE
+141 AKSPEYAAYFE

-174 EKKFVEMGKQIAD
+174 EKKFIEMGDQISK
-187 WESEVESLKLKVE
+187 WESEVESIKSKVE
-200 RISLADVQAAIDAV
+200 S
-214 TIEAQEVPAAPL
+214 E
-226 EADVIAAYK
+226 
-235 EKSAEYA
+235 
-242 AYFEQEKLQKLGL
+242 
-255 ASIPE
+255 
-260 ETPKPGMTEKKFVEM
+260 
-275 GKQIADWEAAK
+275 
-286 AAAETANA
+286 
-294 DALAAAKAE
+294 LAAAKAE

-323 FVTLEDFYDNDEKTI
+323 FVTLEDFYDNDEKTV
-338 ASFQAGTLILD
+338 ASFLAGTLILD

-425 KIIENPISIRQAFW
+425 KIIENPISLRQAFW
-439 TPYRKM
+439 NPYRKM

-454 KSAAEKDAKAFD
+454 KSAAEKDAKTFD
-466 DMTAKADAAANPNAE
+466 DMTAKVATAADPNAE
-481 KKPAFDIAKFAG
+481 KKSAFDIAKFAG

-504 IGTALAAVAGGLAS
+504 IGTALASVAQGWIS
-518 LNWWQLIIVFI
+518 LTWWQQIIVFV
-529 CILLVIS
+529 CILLIIS

-560 WAVNADA
+560 WAINADS

-588 PVKKSP
+588 PAKKNP
-594 AGKICLVILLL
+594 AGKIFLVILLL
-605 IILGLGGYGIYKYI
+605 IILGLGGFGIYKYI

-629 MEVTETEANPALTM
+629 MEATEAEANPAVSL
-643 EETEAPAETP
+643 ENAEASETEE
-653 ETEMGAE
+653 GAE

>member
-1 MGGVTRVCIQS
+1 MSKYKWNFANVGGATRVRIET

-56 LKEVVATAEWLCATL
+56 LKEVVATADWLCATL
-71 KDAQSL
+71 KDPQSL
-77 FEKKDSIAIDNI
+77 FEQSDSILLDNI
-89 SDESLVA
+89 IDESIVA
-96 VARKVNADADV
+96 VARK
-107 SSLADVQAAIDAVTI
+107 I
-122 EAQEVPAAPLEAD
+122 
-135 VIAAYK
+135 
-141 EKSAEYAAYFE
+141 
-152 QEKLQKLG
+152 
-160 LASIPEDAPKPGMT
+160 
-174 EKKFVEMGKQIAD
+174 
-187 WESEVESLKLKVE
+187 VESLKLKVE
-200 RISLADVQAAIDAV
+200 RISLADVQAAIDAIA
-214 TIEAQEVPAAPL
+214 IETPEMPAAPF

-235 EKSAEYA
+235 AKSPEYA

-260 ETPKPGMTEKKFVEM
+260 ETPKPGMTEKKFIEM
-275 GKQIADWEAAK
+275 GDQISKWESEVESIK
-286 AAAETANA
+286 SQVESE
-294 DALAAAKAE
+294 LAAAKAE

-323 FVTLEDFYDNDEKTI
+323 FVTLEDFYDNDDKTV

-387 KKLQIVAAM
+387 KKLQIVTAM

-466 DMTAKADAAANPNAE
+466 DMTAKADATVANANADQ
-481 KKPAFDIAKFAG
+481 KPAFDIAKFAG

-560 WAVNADA
+560 WAINADS
-567 IISVPFGLKL
+567 IISVPFGMKL
-577 TEQVRFPFTKN
+577 TEQVRFPFTQN
-588 PVKKSP
+588 PAKKSP
-594 AGKICLVILLL
+594 AGKIFLVIVLL
-605 IILGLGGYGIYKYI
+605 IVLGLGGYGIYKYI

-629 MEVTETEANPALTM
+629 MEATEAETNPALTL
-643 EETEAPAETP
+643 EEAESPAEAP
-653 ETEMGAE
+653 ETEEGAE